1 MEHTAFLQI
10 LFLWMLSWLQ
20 VYYEYLILTSNQM
33 WCTICHDYFSRLAD
47 DNDQVS
53 FSNVEEI
60 DTEVQDHFSSLVKI
74 FQNSSKKSQ
83 LFWNTMKWEKRS
95 SWILKSVLY
104 FRDLLINRSQRSPRH
119 KKRSQYRMRY
129 KLSHRQKSSN
139 FSRFLNP
146 DQSFSSGGS
155 RGRAFAVAELEP
167 HNTGIQQ
174 KSYLC
179 WLLASEESRGKVVPA
194 IHLRLSVRKV
204 NTTGSLAAWTLVV
217 DAGWC
222 GDRISAVVGVAIRWY
237 IREHLRILHSL

>member
-104 FRDLLINRSQRSPRH
+104 FYRDLLINRSQRSPRH

-139 FSRFLNP
+139 CSWTQFFFSIFKSRSVIFK
-146 DQSFSSGGS
+146 QWIA
-155 RGRAFAVAELEP
+155 RGRAFAVAELVP

-174 KSYLC
+174 KNSLC
-179 WLLASEESRGKVVPA
+179 W
-194 IHLRLSVRKV
+194 
-204 NTTGSLAAWTLVV
+204 
-217 DAGWC
+217 
-222 GDRISAVVGVAIRWY
+222 
-237 IREHLRILHSL
+237 